1 MADSADTRNERP
13 DGSAWPEA
21 QRKVAARNEEVRK
34 AARQKGDADDRELA
48 KRRAERERGKNVYR

>member
-1 MADSADTRNERP
+1 MADSADKPTERP

-21 QRKVAARNEEVRK
+21 QRRVAARNEEVRK
-34 AARQKGDADDRELA
+34 AARQERDAEDKALA